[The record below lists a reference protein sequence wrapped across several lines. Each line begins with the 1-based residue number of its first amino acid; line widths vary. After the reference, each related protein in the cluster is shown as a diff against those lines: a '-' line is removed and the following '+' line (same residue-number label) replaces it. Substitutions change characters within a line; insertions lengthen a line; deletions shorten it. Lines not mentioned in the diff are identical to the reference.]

1 MMPRQRGALKKDIV
15 IFNFTLGLD
24 YSYKKIGKN
33 LYLPIKNLLTTEF
46 GVMGMI
52 LFLM

>member
-1 MMPRQRGALKKDIV
+1 MPRKCGALKKRYCH
-15 IFNFTLGLD
+15 FNFTLGLD